1 MKRETRIALLVGL
14 TFIALFGLVLGRRS
28 MDVAAASRDE
38 GRAPPSDALLR
49 PGPGISAAAVND
61 RDDRPVLSPPSRP
74 GRPPATPPAAPPA
87 RPEAPR
93 RAETPP
99 PAAVAAANPPPQ
111 PQRVAPPARR
121 QVPQQ
126 PKPRIY
132 TVQAGDNLTKIA
144 RKVYG
149 PGREREYRRIFQ
161 ANRGKLPN
169 ASTLSPGQQL
179 VIPPLAP
186 RQPASPLAAAPQP
199 ARRRYTEMTLE
210 AMSSQFRRGRQYIVR
225 SGDSL
230 TDIARRE
237 LGSTSRLVVRRLY
250 EANRDRITDPNR
262 LPVGMPLRIPG

>member
-28 MDVAAASRDE
+28 MDVAAASRGE
-38 GRAPPSDALLR
+38 GMAQMSDALLR
-49 PGPGISAAAVND
+49 PGPEIPAAAVND
-61 RDDRPVLSPPSRP
+61 RNDRPVLRPPSRP
-74 GRPPATPPAAPPA
+74 GRPPATPQTAPPA

-93 RAETPP
+93 RAEPP
-99 PAAVAAANPPPQ
+99 PPAVAAADPPPEA
-111 PQRVAPPARR
+111 RSVAPPARR
-121 QVPQQ
+121 QVPRQ

-149 PGREREYRRIFQ
+149 RGREREYRRIFQ

-169 ASTLSPGQQL
+169 ASTVSPGQRL

-210 AMSSQFRRGRQYIVR
+210 AMSSQFRRGRQYVVR

-250 EANRDRITDPNR
+250 DANRDRITDPNR
-262 LPVGMPLRIPG
+262 LPVGMPLRIPR